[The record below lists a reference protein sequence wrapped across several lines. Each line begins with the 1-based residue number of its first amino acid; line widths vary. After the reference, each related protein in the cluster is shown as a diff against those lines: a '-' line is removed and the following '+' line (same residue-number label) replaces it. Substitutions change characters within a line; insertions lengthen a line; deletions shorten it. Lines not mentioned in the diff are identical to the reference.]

1 MVIHDMSSF
10 WTLWNFSDN
19 CDIYRGLAGGRPGG
33 PLATEGIVGAGGG
46 VHTRGQLRQRGGG
59 GHQRGEEEADTGEH
73 GAEVRHEAVSITPLQ
88 VTITPSPTVIC

>member
-1 MVIHDMSSF
+1 MSSF
-10 WTLWNFSDN
+10 WTLWNFSDY
-19 CDIYRGLAGGRPGG
+19 CDIYRGLAGG

-59 GHQRGEEEADTGEH
+59 GHQRGQEEADTGEH

>member
-1 MVIHDMSSF
+1 MTKCSESE
-10 WTLWNFSDN
+10 WTLLNFSYY

-46 VHTRGQLRQRGGG
+46 VHTGGQLRQRGGG

-88 VTITPSPTVIC
+88 VAITPSPTVIC